1 MNAPLDHLDP
11 APAGLSDEG
20 WAALSHP
27 RSIAL
32 VGASG
37 RASSVSFT
45 SRFLQTNE
53 ELGYEGEI
61 FLINPNRDEILG
73 RKCWPN
79 VAALPSAPDVVIINL
94 PDEKVL
100 SAVHEAI
107 AAGAKALMIH
117 SGGFGERGQAGL
129 EREMELRQACA
140 AAGVAAL
147 GPNCLGILNL
157 AGKCSL
163 SSFRTPANLTP
174 GAVAMISG
182 SGSVAGILMHI
193 AGRHGISFVAS
204 TGNEA
209 VTTAED
215 LIERAILDDA
225 TRLIVCFIEAL
236 RQPARL
242 FDLARRAHAA
252 GKPIVVVKAGL
263 TEKGGEVSRGHTGA
277 LAGSGAVYRQ
287 AFRQAGIVLV
297 DDFDEMLQTVELLMA
312 FRELPKGTR
321 VGMLGTSGGE
331 LGNVTD
337 LCETHGV
344 DLPPLSAPTLGAL
357 QEWLVL
363 PDDVEPRNPVDVG
376 TGFNFAGTYENRM
389 RGAIRAVAADPSVD
403 IVVVVQG
410 THRESEDLRFSLNRE
425 MMNAAAKESLE
436 QAKPVV
442 VLACQSGRL
451 DEEVIAAVRAAGV
464 PALQGAREGLRA
476 LAHLTNLVAHRAG
489 AARAVVAPAAKVNPP
504 RAWDNGSVPQS
515 AVFDLLA
522 EHGLPVP
529 VTGSVTDAGSA
540 ETMVAGLGAMAVM
553 KIDTPRV
560 VHKSDVGGVAL
571 GVTRETAAAT
581 FDRLSGCVSPAIGAV
596 AGEAIFVSE
605 QIEPGVELYVGAKR
619 DATFGAV
626 VVVGLGGR
634 MLERLDQTALVVTP
648 FGRADALSAIERS
661 GAGKFLDG
669 FRGGP
674 VADLDALAE
683 LIVRVGEIAGGLGE
697 ALEVLD
703 LNPVIISHTHEG
715 GRIADAR
722 LILSDGARS

>member
-1 MNAPLDHLDP
+1 MNAPLDHLLP
-11 APAGLSDEG
+11 AAAGLSDDG
-20 WAALSHP
+20 WAALSRP

-45 SRFLQTNE
+45 SRFLQTNQ

-100 SAVHEAI
+100 GAVHEAI

-129 EREMELRQACA
+129 EREIELKQACA

-147 GPNCLGILNL
+147 GPNCLGIMNL

-163 SSFRTPANLTP
+163 SSFRTPANVVP

-182 SGSVAGILMHI
+182 SGSVAGILMHV

-287 AFRQAGIVLV
+287 AFRQSGIVLV

-312 FRELPKGTR
+312 FQEMPKGTR

-337 LCETHGV
+337 LCEALGV
-344 DLPPLSAPTLGAL
+344 ELPPLSAATLRTL
-357 QEWLVL
+357 QDWLVL
-363 PDDVEPRNPVDVG
+363 PADVVPRNPVDVG
-376 TGFNFAGTYENRM
+376 TGFNFDGTYENRM
-389 RGAIRAVAADPSVD
+389 RGAIRAVAADSAID
-403 IVVVVQG
+403 VVVVLQG

-425 MMNAAAKESLE
+425 MMNAAARENL
-436 QAKPVV
+436 ARTKPVV

-451 DEEVIAAVRAAGV
+451 DEEVVAEVRAANV

-476 LAHLTNLVAHRAG
+476 LAHLADLRVHRA
-489 AARAVVAPAAKVNPP
+489 AARSGDVDPTARVAAPK
-504 RAWDNGSVPQS
+504 AWENGSVAQ
-515 AVFDLLA
+515 ATVFEMLA
-522 EHGLPVP
+522 GQGLPVP
-529 VTGSVTDAGSA
+529 VTGSVTDAASA
-540 ETMVAGLGAMAVM
+540 AAMVAGLCTAAVM

-560 VHKSDVGGVAL
+560 VHKSDIGGVAL
-571 GVTRETAAAT
+571 GVTGETAAAT
-581 FDRLSGCVSPAIGAV
+581 FDRLVGCVSPAIGAV

-634 MLERLDQTALVVTP
+634 MLERLDQTALLVTP

-661 GAGKFLDG
+661 GAAKYLDG

-674 VADLDALAE
+674 VADLDAIADL
-683 LIVRVGEIAGGLGE
+683 VCRVGAIASGLGE

-703 LNPVIISHTHEG
+703 LNPVIVSHKHRG
-715 GRIADAR
+715 GRVADAR
-722 LILSDGARS
+722 LILSEGTRS